1 MTEAMTEAMS
11 EAMSEAMPATT
22 PDGTGV
28 AEPSPCPGPVR
39 RGRPPRAAAQ
49 ERRQAV
55 LAMAFEEF
63 SQHGFAGACIER
75 IARRAGIGRVSVYRQ
90 YGDKAG
96 LFRAATRMRADEVA
110 EQLHQLVRAGPASR
124 QRLRQLVDMIHTAFT
139 TTDLLGTAR
148 LVVAEAERFPDVCA
162 DLWNTEVQAITV
174 PITQFIAAAQ
184 SQGALSSG
192 QPEAAAMH
200 LVNLAC
206 GGLRFLIVP
215 PFANPAD
222 RAAWLDTVVDFV
234 WPEGPA

>member
-1 MTEAMTEAMS
+1 
-11 EAMSEAMPATT
+11 MPECAASA
-22 PDGTGV
+22 TGV
-28 AEPSPCPGPVR
+28 AEPGPFSGPVR
-39 RGRPPRAAAQ
+39 RGRPSRAAAQ

-55 LAMAFEEF
+55 LTMAFEEF

-124 QRLRQLVDMIHTAFT
+124 QRLRQLVEMIHTAFT

-162 DLWNTEVQAITV
+162 DLWNTEVQAITA

-184 SQGALSSG
+184 AQGALLSG

-215 PFANPAD
+215 PFANPAE

-234 WPEGPA
+234 WPEVPA